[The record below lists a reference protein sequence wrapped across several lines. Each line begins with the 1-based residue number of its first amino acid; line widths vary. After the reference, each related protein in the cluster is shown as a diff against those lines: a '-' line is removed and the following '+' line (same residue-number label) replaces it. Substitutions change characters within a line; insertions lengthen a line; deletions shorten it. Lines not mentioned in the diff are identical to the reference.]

1 MNVITR
7 GLTYMKPY
15 LGYSIGA
22 FFSMLLVTASNLV
35 YPQAVQYLIDEG
47 ITPRALNAI
56 WVATGLLLGIAIV
69 RGIFS
74 FTNTYW
80 SETASQGVAYDLRN
94 QIFTKLERL
103 SFSYHDTHNV
113 GQLMTRT
120 TSDVEGVRTF
130 FAQGILQLISALITF
145 FGSLIILLMTD
156 WRLALAAMAVFPV
169 IILIFVMIFSRMGP
183 LFGTVQRNLG
193 QLNNI
198 LQETLSG
205 IRVVK
210 GFTSEPRE
218 FKRYDDQNALLYSS
232 NIRISNIFSLGFPTI
247 FFLTSIATLIVIW
260 YGGARVIDDH
270 LSLGTL
276 IAFNSYLA
284 YLVEPIFQIGGLSQQ
299 LSRAQASGKRIFEIL
314 DAESDIDNPHAPVFL
329 PKDAPAQV
337 TFENIHFH
345 YPGQALGTLYDL
357 DLEVPA
363 GATVA
368 LLGPTG
374 SGKSSILNLVSRFYD
389 ATEGRVLIDGIDVRD
404 YDLDSLRHG
413 IGVVLQSVRLAS
425 GTVADN
431 IRYGA
436 PEATDE
442 QVIAAAKTAQAHDFI
457 MGLDNGY
464 ETMLGEGGKGL
475 SGGQRQRIAI
485 ARALVVEPRILIFDD
500 SMSAVD
506 AETEVK
512 LRAALDPYLKSHTAF
527 IIAQRISTVKHAD
540 IILVVDQGRV
550 VAQGTHKELLST
562 SDLYVSIANSQL
574 EE

>member
-15 LGYSIGA
+15 LRLSIGA
-22 FFSMLLVTASNLV
+22 FFSMILVTASNLV
-35 YPQAVQYLIDEG
+35 YPQAVQYLIDDG

-56 WVATGLLLGIAIV
+56 WLATALLLGIAIV

-94 QIFTKLERL
+94 QIFAKLERL

-130 FAQGILQLISALITF
+130 FAQGILQLVSALITF
-145 FGSLIILLMTD
+145 FGSLTILLITD
-156 WRLALAAMAVFPV
+156 WQLALAAMAVFPV
-169 IILIFVMIFSRMGP
+169 IILLFVLIFSRMGP

-218 FKRYDDQNALLYSS
+218 FKRYDDQNKLLYDA
-232 NIRISNIFSLGFPTI
+232 NVTITNIFSLGFPTI

-260 YGGARVIDDH
+260 YGGQRVIDNH

-299 LSRAQASGKRIFEIL
+299 LARAQASGKRIFEIL
-314 DAESDIDNPHAPVFL
+314 DTENEIDNAATPVFL
-329 PKDAPAQV
+329 PSDAPGQV

-357 DLEVPA
+357 DLTVPA

-374 SGKSSILNLVSRFYD
+374 SGKSSILNLISRFYE
-389 ATEGRVLIDGIDVRD
+389 ATEGRVLVDGIDVRE

-425 GTVADN
+425 GTVTDN
-431 IRYGA
+431 IRYGN

-457 MGLDNGY
+457 MTLDAGY
-464 ETMLGEGGKGL
+464 ETVLGEGGKGL

-485 ARALVVEPRILIFDD
+485 ARALVVEPSILIFDD

-506 AETEVK
+506 AETEVN
-512 LRAALDPYLKSHTAF
+512 LRAALDPYLKRHTAF

-540 IILVVDQGRV
+540 IILVIDKGRV
-550 VAQGTHKELLST
+550 VAQGTHTELLET
-562 SDLYVSIANSQL
+562 SPLYVSIANSQL
-574 EE
+574 DD